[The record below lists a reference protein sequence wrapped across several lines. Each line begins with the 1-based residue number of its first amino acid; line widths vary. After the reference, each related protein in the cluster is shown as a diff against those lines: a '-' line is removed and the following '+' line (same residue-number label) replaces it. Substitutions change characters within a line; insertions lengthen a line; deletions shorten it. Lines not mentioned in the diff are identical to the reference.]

1 MTTTMTAP
9 PPTGAVFS
17 TFEVRDM
24 DTKAGFTRLAGR
36 AIPYNTP
43 ANVGGFTE
51 EFVPGA
57 FTRSIEQ
64 NARGLPLLLFHN
76 DRGWPIGV
84 IEKWQDTREGL
95 DGVWKLDQGED
106 AQRAAEMAKPDEN
119 GHAALGYMS
128 IRFIQDPGRYTFD
141 NTRAL
146 PHFRRESARLVETS
160 LTPTP
165 VYIDSTVTW
174 VRSLPA
180 GQTSPAVSE
189 WTRYLEQIKRGPLSA

>member
-24 DTKAGFTRLAGR
+24 DQKAGFTRLAGR
-36 AIPYNTP
+36 AVPYNTP

-57 FTRSIEQ
+57 FARSIEQ
-64 NARGLPLLLFHN
+64 GARALPLLLFHN
-76 DRGWPIGV
+76 DRGWPIGAA
-84 IEKWQDTREGL
+84 ESWQDTRDGL
-95 DGVWKLDQGED
+95 DGVWKLDQHED
-106 AQRAAEMAKPDEN
+106 AQRAAQMAND
-119 GHAALGYMS
+119 GMLSYMS
-128 IRFIQDPGRYTFD
+128 IRFMQDPGRFTFD
-141 NTRAL
+141 NTRSL

-165 VYIDSTVTW
+165 VYIDSTVSW

-180 GQTSPAVSE
+180 GQTSPAVAE
-189 WTRYLEQIKRGPLSA
+189 WSQYLEQIKRGPVSA